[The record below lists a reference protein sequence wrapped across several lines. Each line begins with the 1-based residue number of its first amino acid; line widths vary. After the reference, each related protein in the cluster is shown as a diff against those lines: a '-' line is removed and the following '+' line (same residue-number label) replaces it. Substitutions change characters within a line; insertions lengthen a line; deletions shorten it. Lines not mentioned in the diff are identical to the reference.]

1 MKIIRNINNLKKA
14 IENISNLGFVPTMGG
29 LHEGHLSLIKKS
41 IKRCK
46 KTLVSIYVNP
56 TQFNNKKDFSNY
68 PRNIDKD
75 LLVLKKQKIDLVF
88 IPKTKEIYKRKTLNK
103 IKIHNKKKVL
113 CGKFRKGHFEGVIDV
128 IDRFLNL
135 INPNY
140 MFLGEKDFQQLFL
153 IKKYVINKFKV
164 KVVSCKIIRDKN
176 YVAIS
181 SRNFLL
187 SKKNLNTAGQIAKKL
202 KSFKNKVKNNSIF
215 KKKIDDIK
223 IKLIKNYKIKL
234 DYLELRNEKDLSILK
249 KNNKFRLFVAYY
261 INKVRLIDNF

>member
-1 MKIIRNINNLKKA
+1 MKLIRNIKNLKKA
-14 IENISNLGFVPTMGG
+14 IVNISNLGFVPTMGG

-41 IKRCK
+41 IRRCK

-56 TQFNNKKDFSNY
+56 KQFNNKKDFSNY

-75 LLVLKKQKIDLVF
+75 LLVLKKQKIDFVF

-164 KVVSCKIIRDKN
+164 KVASCKTIRNKN

-187 SKKNLNTAGQIAKKL
+187 SKKNLNAAGQIAKKL

-234 DYLELRNEKDLSILK
+234 DYLELRNEKDLSIFK
-249 KNNKFRLFVAYY
+249 ENNKFRLFVAYY

>member
-1 MKIIRNINNLKKA
+1 MKLIRNIKNLKKA
-14 IENISNLGFVPTMGG
+14 IVNISNLGFVPTMGG

-41 IKRCK
+41 IKRCN
-46 KTLVSIYVNP
+46 KTLVSFYVNP
-56 TQFNNKKDFSNY
+56 TQFNSKKDFSNY

-75 LLVLKKQKIDLVF
+75 LLVLKKQKIDFVF

-164 KVVSCKIIRDKN
+164 KVVFCKTIRDKN

-202 KSFKNKVKNNSIF
+202 KSFKNKVKNSPIF
-215 KKKIDDIK
+215 RKEINDIK

-234 DYLELRNEKDLSILK
+234 DYLELRNEKDLSIFKK
-249 KNNKFRLFVAYY
+249 KNRFRLFIAYY

>member
-1 MKIIRNINNLKKA
+1 MKIIRNIKNLKKA
-14 IENISNLGFVPTMGG
+14 IVNISNLGFVPTMGG

-56 TQFNNKKDFSNY
+56 KQFNNKKDFSNY
-68 PRNIDKD
+68 PINIDKD

-164 KVVSCKIIRDKN
+164 KVVFCKTIRDKN

-215 KKKIDDIK
+215 KKKINDIK

-234 DYLELRNEKDLSILK
+234 DYLELRNEKDLSIFK